1 MIRDRRPHS
10 QPAHSQPVARN
21 VEGPMIGSLQAL
33 LLAFPVALF
42 PAALVSDIAYLNT
55 AEMQWSNF
63 SAWLL
68 AGGELFCG
76 LLLLGAFVTLVQ
88 SGRSGYGGRA
98 VLYFIVVLLF
108 AVGLVNSF
116 QHSRD
121 AWWSVDTLGLV
132 LSIAGAL
139 LALVAGLIGY
149 SARAGH
155 VAVTDRGTA
164 R

>member
-1 MIRDRRPHS
+1 MIRDRRPNS
-10 QPAHSQPVARN
+10 TQIARAAS
-21 VEGPMIGSLQAL
+21 GPMIGSLQAL

-68 AGGELFCG
+68 AGGELFAG
-76 LLLLGAFVTLVQ
+76 LLLIGAFVTLVRA
-88 SGRSGYGGRA
+88 GRSGYRGRA
-98 VLYFIVVLLF
+98 FLYFLVVLLLF

-121 AWWSVDTLGLV
+121 AWWSVETLGLV
-132 LSIAGAL
+132 LSVAGAL
-139 LALVAGLIGY
+139 LALVAGFIGY
-149 SARAGH
+149 SARAAH
-155 VAVTDRGTA
+155 AVVNDREIA